1 MTSLDVRNN
10 SAVMKRA
17 EQLKRWEESDTNRQ
31 PPTPRPERGRKIKFS
46 SGCVFLAA
54 CMSGDK
60 EEVLKLL
67 ENGADINTANVD
79 GLTALHQACID
90 DNLEIV
96 EFLIEHGA
104 DINRQDNEG
113 WTPLHATAS
122 CGFVSIARY
131 LVEHDADPAAVNS
144 DGDLA
149 VDLAVDIQHL
159 PMMDFMQKVMTEHNI
174 DCEKARQA
182 EEQLM
187 LSDAKKWLRSDASE
201 VDRPHPKT
209 GATALHVAAAK
220 GYTKV
225 ISLLLAGRANV
236 DKQDNDGW
244 TPLHAASHWGQKEAA
259 EMLVNAMA
267 DMDVRNYA
275 GQTCIDVADRKMAK
289 FLEELRS
296 TSNKRVK
303 RRPSSQIRISDKI
316 ENHIDNTPTKIIRVE
331 VKSDQSKDQANASIS
346 DIELPMIDSSDQLD
360 QAHNLARI
368 AEYDETDSE
377 LTDSTESS
385 HSTSLSEPEDEK
397 SKQPTDSSTDNQPV
411 EEEAPWRRNSLA
423 RVRTQNESPTKNQ
436 VPEKEVSKTNSTTE
450 PSDVIL
456 RRTQSFEHDEKFYQ
470 KYHELR
476 ARIKANSC
484 PILPATQL
492 NSNNSSNSNSR
503 NNNSN
508 SSNSNSNNNINNN
521 SNNSNNINNSKS
533 NNTNIINNP
542 TSALGNVYTPIPNYS
557 VQRSASL
564 KDHRNYRSN
573 STNTSTTSITAA
585 YTTSSTPSTADS
597 TASITTSTTTTTSST
612 AATTTPIRSTPT
624 SSANAA
630 DKGATSAA
638 STSTTNN
645 NKNNQNNNNNKI
657 SNTITNSNTAN
668 NNNDNGNNKIDNDP
682 KQSSSS
688 SSSTLSG
695 PSTSPD
701 AAAPTTTT
709 KQKMSAGTIFKNFFK
724 SFVPPVR
731 DEESET
737 QRKAHAKR
745 VRETRRSTQGVTL
758 DEIKSAEELVKKKN
772 STMNNNNNSS
782 SNETQVATATAENPS
797 TSQQQEVEPLTQPP
811 IIATETE
818 ASPQSPPRTDENEA
832 PIVLSPTTNAAKCA
846 RDKEDDDKEAPE
858 DAEKDEC
865 AVDNDGEDVSASFTI
880 VAPTR
885 KIVTPTEDATTD
897 ENTDDND
904 EEVSA
909 SYTLTPRHSFIGSA
923 VPNEAVETTIVVT
936 PPEMTINE
944 SAVAEEVTVRKKQV
958 AKETENDD
966 ENAEEDEDDD
976 EDESRDDDEEAN
988 ENEAEAASKRESLKQ
1003 SAAEKSAE
1011 TLQVAAADVEAEDAD
1026 EEQNEN
1032 ADEEVQGDT
1041 EDDSDE
1047 SETIEVHNLQNANE
1061 KTERPVPKQ
1070 IEPSENSTTKSPV
1083 LTTSTTSN
1091 ERSRLSTL
1099 TPLPLAVTTVGASAS
1114 KSSVHPTSAVT
1125 TPITPTSSSSSSP
1138 PPPTLESPVRLREKR
1153 IPPYE
1158 TDSNNALTL
1167 VERLRY
1173 EASKYSGAGGDEL
1186 VAVSKTRSLPPTLQG
1201 GGVGG
1206 GGGGTEDG
1214 AGGGINACI
1223 DNNEPALAPTTTY
1236 SKIFGGSRRSLD
1248 STSLPLQSHGSLA
1261 TEQANIS
1268 AFGSISSCSS
1278 ISGTATATSAASGS
1292 HASST
1297 TAAASSLS
1305 SSSSSNTMA
1314 ERRPSWR
1321 LKFDA
1326 GCKFKLEDASSGNT
1340 FPPNNSTIIPSAPAV
1355 IAAANLSSTISQRRI
1370 NSNSL
1375 NSSNQSL
1382 NSIGRPVSAPVNAS
1396 TSSTLLSND
1405 AQSEGVGIYGRRLTS
1420 GNANTYSSSGSS
1432 TATATAAATTSTTT
1446 ANVTASTAT
1455 VASKANEDKDND
1467 KENDNRNLAA
1477 SAIQR
1482 RRKPKRRSTG
1492 VVHID
1497 MDDLDPERQDSAN
1510 DTEEK
1515 DKDKESGGER
1525 AASRSRL
1532 GSTTTSSSN
1541 SATDENKARDKSE
1554 NGEAI
1559 DYKAL
1564 WEAAKLENDKLKQ
1577 QLKKKDEEIVQSR
1590 ATLERIT
1597 NATTKNSL
1605 SELEKRERRAMERK
1619 LSEMEEELKQL
1630 EVYKTENQRLK
1641 EENGAL
1647 IRVISKLSK

>member
-1 MTSLDVRNN
+1 MSSLDVRNN

-67 ENGADINTANVD
+67 ESGADINTANVD

-90 DNLEIV
+90 DNLEMV

-131 LVEHDADPAAVNS
+131 LVEHGADPAAVNS

-159 PMMDFMQKVMTEHNI
+159 AMMDFMQKVMTEHNI

-259 EMLVNAMA
+259 DMLVNAMA
-267 DMDVRNYA
+267 DMDIRNYA

-296 TSNKRVK
+296 TSNKRIK

-331 VKSDQSKDQANASIS
+331 VKSDQSKDQANASINEN
-346 DIELPMIDSSDQLD
+346 ELPMIDSSDQLEP
-360 QAHNLARI
+360 HNLARI

-397 SKQPTDSSTDNQPV
+397 SKQSHETVKPSAVATTDNQTV
-411 EEEAPWRRNSLA
+411 EDEAPWRRNSLA
-423 RVRTQNESPTKNQ
+423 RARTQNESPTKIQ
-436 VPEKEVSKTNSTTE
+436 VPEKDVSKTNNTTE
-450 PSDVIL
+450 TSDVIL

-484 PILPATQL
+484 PILPAKQQQL
-492 NSNNSSNSNSR
+492 NNSNNSSNSNSQ

-508 SSNSNSNNNINNN
+508 SSNSNNNINNN

-533 NNTNIINNP
+533 NINTNIINNP

-564 KDHRNYRSN
+564 KDHRNYRTI
-573 STNTSTTSITAA
+573 STNTSSTSITTAYTTSTPTTADSTTSIT
-585 YTTSSTPSTADS
+585 TTG
-597 TASITTSTTTTTSST
+597 STTTTTPST
-612 AATTTPIRSTPT
+612 TTTTTPIRR
-624 SSANAA
+624 
-630 DKGATSAA
+630 
-638 STSTTNN
+638 
-645 NKNNQNNNNNKI
+645 
-657 SNTITNSNTAN
+657 
-668 NNNDNGNNKIDNDP
+668 
-682 KQSSSS
+682 
-688 SSSTLSG
+688 
-695 PSTSPD
+695 
-701 AAAPTTTT
+701 
-709 KQKMSAGTIFKNFFK
+709 

-772 STMNNNNNSS
+772 SNMNNNNNSS
-782 SNETQVATATAENPS
+782 SNETQVATTIAATIPT
-797 TSQQQEVEPLTQPP
+797 TSEQQQQQEVEAIEPPHTEPSVAATQTLPP
-811 IIATETE
+811 TASAQASQRQTADGDETPVAE
-818 ASPQSPPRTDENEA
+818 QQADCTSAEES
-832 PIVLSPTTNAAKCA
+832 
-846 RDKEDDDKEAPE
+846 DKEEEEEKECDQQDDES
-858 DAEKDEC
+858 

-885 KIVTPTEDATTD
+885 KNSSTKATMLDDTTTDDATT
-897 ENTDDND
+897 TDDND

-909 SYTLTPRHSFIGSA
+909 TYTLTPRHSFVGSA
-923 VPNEAVETTIVVT
+923 APTETVETTIVLT
-936 PPEMTINE
+936 PPELIINE
-944 SAVAEEVTVRKKQV
+944 SDVDSETVRKKFVTDEIEYENVPESANKPEIDDDIENENEDESSESEQQNEE
-958 AKETENDD
+958 ATEIENLSKAEDEQTELEADNEEEVNDEKAVD
-966 ENAEEDEDDD
+966 AEED
-976 EDESRDDDEEAN
+976 
-988 ENEAEAASKRESLKQ
+988 
-1003 SAAEKSAE
+1003 
-1011 TLQVAAADVEAEDAD
+1011 V
-1026 EEQNEN
+1026 
-1032 ADEEVQGDT
+1032 
-1041 EDDSDE
+1041 E
-1047 SETIEVHNLQNANE
+1047 SEDSETFEINEFENE
-1061 KTERPVPKQ
+1061 KTENSATKELATDEISAPKSH
-1070 IEPSENSTTKSPV
+1070 ISTANNSADTLITQ
-1083 LTTSTTSN
+1083 T
-1091 ERSRLSTL
+1091 ERARLNTL
-1099 TPLPLAVTTVGASAS
+1099 IPLPLVDVAS
-1114 KSSVHPTSAVT
+1114 SSVAHATDATPT
-1125 TPITPTSSSSSSP
+1125 TPTSTSANT
-1138 PPPTLESPVRLREKR
+1138 PTLDSPVRLREKR
-1153 IPPYE
+1153 IPYE
-1158 TDSNNALTL
+1158 PDSNSALTL
-1167 VERLRY
+1167 AERLRY
-1173 EASKYSGAGGDEL
+1173 EASKYSAVGDSDESSSSST
-1186 VAVSKTRSLPPTLQG
+1186 VASKTRLLPPASLASDA
-1201 GGVGG
+1201 V
-1206 GGGGTEDG
+1206 D
-1214 AGGGINACI
+1214 INELST
-1223 DNNEPALAPTTTY
+1223 NY
-1236 SKIFGGSRRSLD
+1236 GKISLSSRRSLD
-1248 STSLPLQSHGSLA
+1248 SSSLSLHGQNESQATQATSNEINNIQSA
-1261 TEQANIS
+1261 I
-1268 AFGSISSCSS
+1268 GSISSCSGS
-1278 ISGTATATSAASGS
+1278 SGTAFVATTTTATAP
-1292 HASST
+1292 
-1297 TAAASSLS
+1297 
-1305 SSSSSNTMA
+1305 SSSNSSNSSTMA

-1382 NSIGRPVSAPVNAS
+1382 NSIGRPVSAPVNATTS
-1396 TSSTLLSND
+1396 TTLLSND
-1405 AQSEGVGIYGRRLTS
+1405 THNEGVSIFGRRLT
-1420 GNANTYSSSGSS
+1420 GGSS
-1432 TATATAAATTSTTT
+1432 ATTPAATTTTSTASTTT
-1446 ANVTASTAT
+1446 ANVTAATAIST
-1455 VASKANEDKDND
+1455 SKTNDDKDND

-1477 SAIQR
+1477 QSAIQR

-1497 MDDLDPERQDSAN
+1497 MDELDPERQDSAN
-1510 DTEEK
+1510 DAEEK
-1515 DKDKESGGER
+1515 EKEKESGGER
-1525 AASRSRL
+1525 GASRSRL
-1532 GSTTTSSSN
+1532 SSTTNANTNAN
-1541 SATDENKARDKSE
+1541 STTDENKARDRSE

-1564 WEAAKLENDKLKQ
+1564 WEAVKLENDKLKQ
-1577 QLKKKDEEIVQSR
+1577 QLKKKDDEIVQSR
-1590 ATLERIT
+1590 ATLERFT

-1619 LSEMEEELKQL
+1619 LSEMEEELKLLQKL
-1630 EVYKTENQRLK
+1630 KTENERLRA
-1641 EENGAL
+1641 ENRAL
-1647 IRVISKLSK
+1647 TRVVSKLTTSAQSQLAKKSK

>member
-1 MTSLDVRNN
+1 MSSLDVRNN

-67 ENGADINTANVD
+67 ESGADINTANVD

-90 DNLEIV
+90 DNLEMV

-131 LVEHDADPAAVNS
+131 LVEHGADPAAVNS

-159 PMMDFMQKVMTEHNI
+159 AMMDFMQKVMTEHNI

-259 EMLVNAMA
+259 DMLVNAMA
-267 DMDVRNYA
+267 DMDIRNYA

-296 TSNKRVK
+296 TSNKRIK

-331 VKSDQSKDQANASIS
+331 VKSDQSKDQAN
-346 DIELPMIDSSDQLD
+346 
-360 QAHNLARI
+360 
-368 AEYDETDSE
+368 
-377 LTDSTESS
+377 
-385 HSTSLSEPEDEK
+385 DEK
-397 SKQPTDSSTDNQPV
+397 SKQSHETVKPSAVATTDNQTV
-411 EEEAPWRRNSLA
+411 EDEAPWRRNSLA
-423 RVRTQNESPTKNQ
+423 RARTQNESPTKIQ
-436 VPEKEVSKTNSTTE
+436 VPEKDVSKTNNTTE
-450 PSDVIL
+450 TSDVIL

-484 PILPATQL
+484 PILPAKQQQL
-492 NSNNSSNSNSR
+492 NNSNNSSNSNSQ

-508 SSNSNSNNNINNN
+508 SSNSNNNINNN

-533 NNTNIINNP
+533 NINTNIINNP

-564 KDHRNYRSN
+564 KDHRNYRTI
-573 STNTSTTSITAA
+573 STNTSSTSITTAYTTSTPTTADSTTSIT
-585 YTTSSTPSTADS
+585 TTG
-597 TASITTSTTTTTSST
+597 STTTTTPST
-612 AATTTPIRSTPT
+612 TTTTTPIRR
-624 SSANAA
+624 
-630 DKGATSAA
+630 
-638 STSTTNN
+638 
-645 NKNNQNNNNNKI
+645 
-657 SNTITNSNTAN
+657 
-668 NNNDNGNNKIDNDP
+668 
-682 KQSSSS
+682 
-688 SSSTLSG
+688 
-695 PSTSPD
+695 
-701 AAAPTTTT
+701 
-709 KQKMSAGTIFKNFFK
+709 

-772 STMNNNNNSS
+772 SNMNNNNNSS
-782 SNETQVATATAENPS
+782 SNETQVATTIAATIPT
-797 TSQQQEVEPLTQPP
+797 TSEQQQQQEVEAIEPPHTEPSVAATQTLPP
-811 IIATETE
+811 TASAQASQRQTADGDETPVAE
-818 ASPQSPPRTDENEA
+818 QQADCTSAEES
-832 PIVLSPTTNAAKCA
+832 
-846 RDKEDDDKEAPE
+846 DKEEEEEKECDQQDDES
-858 DAEKDEC
+858 

-885 KIVTPTEDATTD
+885 KNSSTKATMLDDTTTDDATT
-897 ENTDDND
+897 TDDND

-909 SYTLTPRHSFIGSA
+909 TYTLTPRHSFVGSA
-923 VPNEAVETTIVVT
+923 APTETVETTIVLT
-936 PPEMTINE
+936 PPELIINE
-944 SAVAEEVTVRKKQV
+944 SDVDSETVRKKFVTDEIEYENVPESANKPEIDDDIENENEDESSESEQQNEE
-958 AKETENDD
+958 ATEIENLSKAEDEQTELEADNEEEVNDEKAVD
-966 ENAEEDEDDD
+966 AEED
-976 EDESRDDDEEAN
+976 
-988 ENEAEAASKRESLKQ
+988 
-1003 SAAEKSAE
+1003 
-1011 TLQVAAADVEAEDAD
+1011 V
-1026 EEQNEN
+1026 
-1032 ADEEVQGDT
+1032 
-1041 EDDSDE
+1041 E
-1047 SETIEVHNLQNANE
+1047 SEDSETFEINEFENE
-1061 KTERPVPKQ
+1061 KTENSATKELATDEISAPKSH
-1070 IEPSENSTTKSPV
+1070 ISTANNSADTLITQ
-1083 LTTSTTSN
+1083 T
-1091 ERSRLSTL
+1091 ERARLNTL
-1099 TPLPLAVTTVGASAS
+1099 IPLPLVDVAS
-1114 KSSVHPTSAVT
+1114 SSVAHATDATPT
-1125 TPITPTSSSSSSP
+1125 TPTSTSANT
-1138 PPPTLESPVRLREKR
+1138 PTLDSPVRLREKR
-1153 IPPYE
+1153 IPYE
-1158 TDSNNALTL
+1158 PDSNSALTL
-1167 VERLRY
+1167 AERLRY
-1173 EASKYSGAGGDEL
+1173 EASKYSAVGDSDESSSSST
-1186 VAVSKTRSLPPTLQG
+1186 VASKTRLLPPASLASDA
-1201 GGVGG
+1201 V
-1206 GGGGTEDG
+1206 D
-1214 AGGGINACI
+1214 INELST
-1223 DNNEPALAPTTTY
+1223 NY
-1236 SKIFGGSRRSLD
+1236 GKISLSSRRSLD
-1248 STSLPLQSHGSLA
+1248 SSSLSLHGQNESQATQATSNEINNIQSA
-1261 TEQANIS
+1261 I
-1268 AFGSISSCSS
+1268 GSISSCSGS
-1278 ISGTATATSAASGS
+1278 SGTAFVATTTTATAP
-1292 HASST
+1292 
-1297 TAAASSLS
+1297 
-1305 SSSSSNTMA
+1305 SSSNSSNSSTMA

-1382 NSIGRPVSAPVNAS
+1382 NSIGRPVSAPVNATTS
-1396 TSSTLLSND
+1396 TTLLSND
-1405 AQSEGVGIYGRRLTS
+1405 THNEGVSIFGRRLT
-1420 GNANTYSSSGSS
+1420 GGSS
-1432 TATATAAATTSTTT
+1432 ATTPAATTTTSTASTTT
-1446 ANVTASTAT
+1446 ANVTAATAIST
-1455 VASKANEDKDND
+1455 SKTNDDKDND

-1477 SAIQR
+1477 QSAIQR

-1497 MDDLDPERQDSAN
+1497 MDELDPERQDSAN
-1510 DTEEK
+1510 DAEEK
-1515 DKDKESGGER
+1515 EKEKESGGER
-1525 AASRSRL
+1525 GASRSRL
-1532 GSTTTSSSN
+1532 SSTTNANTNAN
-1541 SATDENKARDKSE
+1541 STTDENKARDRSE

-1564 WEAAKLENDKLKQ
+1564 WEAVKLENDKLKQ
-1577 QLKKKDEEIVQSR
+1577 QLKKKDDEIVQSR
-1590 ATLERIT
+1590 ATLERFT

-1619 LSEMEEELKQL
+1619 LSEMEEELKLLQKL
-1630 EVYKTENQRLK
+1630 KTENERLRA
-1641 EENGAL
+1641 ENRAL
-1647 IRVISKLSK
+1647 TRVVSKLTTSAQSQLAKKSK

>member
-90 DNLEIV
+90 DNLEMV

-104 DINRQDNEG
+104 DINKQDNEG

-131 LVEHDADPAAVNS
+131 LVEHGADPATVNS

-244 TPLHAASHWGQKEAA
+244 TPLHASAHWGQKEAA

-331 VKSDQSKDQANASIS
+331 VKSDQSKDQANAAIS
-346 DIELPMIDSSDQLD
+346 DNELPIIDSRSEQLD
-360 QAHNLARI
+360 VHNLSRI
-368 AEYDETDSE
+368 TEYDETDSE

-385 HSTSLSEPEDEK
+385 HSTSLSDPEDEK
-397 SKQPTDSSTDNQPV
+397 SKQSDTIKSSSNITTSSDNQTGDD
-411 EEEAPWRRNSLA
+411 EAPWRRNSLA
-423 RVRTQNESPTKNQ
+423 RVRTQNDSPTKNQ
-436 VPEKEVSKTNSTTE
+436 VPDKDVSKTNSSTTDT
-450 PSDVIL
+450 SDVIL

-484 PILPATQL
+484 PILPATQIQNIN
-492 NSNNSSNSNSR
+492 NSSSNSNSR

-508 SSNSNSNNNINNN
+508 SSNSSNSNNNINNN
-521 SNNSNNINNSKS
+521 SAIANSQQSNINQNNSNNKCNKTI
-533 NNTNIINNP
+533 TNIINNHP
-542 TSALGNVYTPIPNYS
+542 TSALGVNVYTNIPNYS

-564 KDHRNYRSN
+564 KDHRNYRTI
-573 STNTSTTSITAA
+573 STNTSATTIPASYNA
-585 YTTSSTPSTADS
+585 PSTGDS
-597 TASITTSTTTTTSST
+597 SASTTTSAITTNTSST
-612 AATTTPIRSTPT
+612 AATTTTPIRSSTPKL
-624 SSANAA
+624 SANVEKAA
-630 DKGATSAA
+630 NADVA
-638 STSTTNN
+638 STT
-645 NKNNQNNNNNKI
+645 NNNNNKI
-657 SNTITNSNTAN
+657 GNTVLNLNTAN
-668 NNNDNGNNKIDNDP
+668 NSNNNNNNDT

-688 SSSTLSG
+688 SSSVSG
-695 PSTSPD
+695 PSTPD
-701 AAAPTTTT
+701 ASASTTPTTTT
-709 KQKMSAGTIFKNFFK
+709 TKPKMSAGTIFKNFFK

-772 STMNNNNNSS
+772 SNMNNNNNGS
-782 SNETQVATATAENPS
+782 SNETQIATVTTTTISTAKQ
-797 TSQQQEVEPLTQPP
+797 QQQENAESTKSH
-811 IIATETE
+811 TESQE
-818 ASPQSPPRTDENEA
+818 RCQSIHNEA
-832 PIVLSPTTNAAKCA
+832 TITLQTRINSAELKDVAESDQVPV
-846 RDKEDDDKEAPE
+846 DDD
-858 DAEKDEC
+858 
-865 AVDNDGEDVSASFTI
+865 GENVSATFTI
-880 VAPTR
+880 VAPAR
-885 KIVTPTEDATTD
+885 KVMSPAIDDATTD
-897 ENTDDND
+897 DTTDDND
-904 EEVSA
+904 DDEKIVSA
-909 SYTLTPRHSFIGSA
+909 TYTLTPRHSYVGS
-923 VPNEAVETTIVVT
+923 VSPTEVVETTIVVT
-936 PPEMTINE
+936 PPEIRIEDE
-944 SAVAEEVTVRKKQV
+944 SDVNNKEDVQTVKKKGDEQV
-958 AKETENDD
+958 DRNDD
-966 ENAEEDEDDD
+966 ESSESEEERENESDSESEDDEESKVSNKLKQTEAVANETTKTARTENVAKSEIKIDNEDEDDN
-976 EDESRDDDEEAN
+976 ESDDEE
-988 ENEAEAASKRESLKQ
+988 
-1003 SAAEKSAE
+1003 
-1011 TLQVAAADVEAEDAD
+1011 
-1026 EEQNEN
+1026 EE
-1032 ADEEVQGDT
+1032 EECS
-1041 EDDSDE
+1041 EE
-1047 SETIEVHNLQNANE
+1047 SELIETNELPKE
-1061 KTERPVPKQ
+1061 KTEDARASPKLT
-1070 IEPSENSTTKSPV
+1070 IDNENNATVNSASNTYLPKIDTH
-1083 LTTSTTSN
+1083 TTSN
-1091 ERSRLSTL
+1091 NDRARL
-1099 TPLPLAVTTVGASAS
+1099 TPLPLAVNESVPANDRTT
-1114 KSSVHPTSAVT
+1114 PT
-1125 TPITPTSSSSSSP
+1125 TPISTVAKTPT
-1138 PPPTLESPVRLREKR
+1138 PTLESPVRLREKR
-1153 IPPYE
+1153 IPPPYE
-1158 TDSNNALTL
+1158 SDNSSSNTSTL

-1173 EASKYSGAGGDEL
+1173 EASKYSSVQGAGGDEL
-1186 VAVSKTRSLPPTLQG
+1186 TVASKTRSLPPTSLLHESDSLSG
-1201 GGVGG
+1201 GGV
-1206 GGGGTEDG
+1206 
-1214 AGGGINACI
+1214 I
-1223 DNNEPALAPTTTY
+1223 TY
-1236 SKIFGGSRRSLD
+1236 KDSTSYGKIMNSSRRSLD
-1248 STSLPLQSHGSLA
+1248 ATSLPLAS
-1261 TEQANIS
+1261 ECKE
-1268 AFGSISSCSS
+1268 SSPLHLTNELQVTNKTTNSS
-1278 ISGTATATSAASGS
+1278 INSYSSGALTTTTTHSSSGS
-1292 HASST
+1292 SS
-1297 TAAASSLS
+1297 SSGAL
-1305 SSSSSNTMA
+1305 SSSSNTMA

-1340 FPPNNSTIIPSAPAV
+1340 FPSNNSTIIPSAPAV

-1382 NSIGRPVSAPVNAS
+1382 NSVGRPVSAPVNAS
-1396 TSSTLLSND
+1396 TSTTALHSD
-1405 AQSEGVGIYGRRLTS
+1405 GDGVSIFSRRLTA
-1420 GNANTYSSSGSS
+1420 GGYSSSSS
-1432 TATATAAATTSTTT
+1432 IATTTPTATATTSATATTTT
-1446 ANVTASTAT
+1446 ATGTSAASVAS
-1455 VASKANEDKDND
+1455 ASKANDDKDND

-1477 SAIQR
+1477 QSAIQR

-1492 VVHID
+1492 VVHLD
-1497 MDDLDPERQDSAN
+1497 MDELDPERQDSAN
-1510 DTEEK
+1510 DAEDKEK
-1515 DKDKESGGER
+1515 EKEKESGSEQR

-1532 GSTTTSSSN
+1532 NSTTTGN
-1541 SATDENKARDKSE
+1541 SATDENKSRD
-1554 NGEAI
+1554 NGEPI

-1564 WEAAKLENDKLKQ
+1564 WEAVKLENEKLKH
-1577 QLKKKDEEIVQSR
+1577 QLKKKDEEVVQTK

-1597 NATTKNSL
+1597 NA
-1605 SELEKRERRAMERK
+1605 
-1619 LSEMEEELKQL
+1619 QL
-1630 EVYKTENQRLK
+1630 EVFKTENQRLK